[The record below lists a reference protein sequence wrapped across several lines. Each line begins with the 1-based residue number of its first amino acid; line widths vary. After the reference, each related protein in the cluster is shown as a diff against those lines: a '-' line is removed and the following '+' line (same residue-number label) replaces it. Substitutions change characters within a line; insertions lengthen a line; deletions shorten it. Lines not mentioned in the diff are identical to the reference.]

1 MWLYNINVCVIVF
14 VFFFCIVVCFFW
26 MYDMC
31 YDDNISNVVLN
42 FIYIILS
49 MVKINK
55 LNMN

>member
-1 MWLYNINVCVIVF
+1 MIVYVIIF

>member
-1 MWLYNINVCVIVF
+1 MWLYNINVYDIVF